1 MNISRSHSH
10 DINNI
15 RIHTCTSVGHTLIIT
30 LILSYCH
37 SSIQNQSNVQLNF
50 FKSGGLMLQI
60 MLIHEVGS
68 RSLDS
73 IVVPLM
79 LTD

>member
-1 MNISRSHSH
+1 MVYHAYIFQLNVHQWGNSKPTRE
-10 DINNI
+10 
-15 RIHTCTSVGHTLIIT
+15 TLILI

-37 SSIQNQSNVQLNF
+37 NSDQNQSNVQLNF
-50 FKSGGLMLQI
+50 FKSSGLMLQI

-73 IVVPLM
+73 IVVPL
-79 LTD
+79 LLSD